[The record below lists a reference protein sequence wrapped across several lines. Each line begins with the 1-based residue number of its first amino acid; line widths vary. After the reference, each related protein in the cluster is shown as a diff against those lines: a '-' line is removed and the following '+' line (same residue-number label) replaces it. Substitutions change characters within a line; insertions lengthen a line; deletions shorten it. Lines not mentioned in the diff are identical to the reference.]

1 MPAPYSKLRSDF
13 VLPRRLAV
21 LTAVLGL
28 ASVAACYSDS
38 AGIEPPA
45 NNMYYPTGLA
55 VSKGGGVLYVA
66 NSDFDLKYNGGTL
79 QSYDLTS
86 IRRHAALT
94 ISNPQDPD
102 LPLLRGASGP
112 CASAV
117 PIEKSDGSGDRQPL
131 GETCAPP
138 VDATR
143 YVRDTAIVSAFAN
156 DLAFSPS
163 GNRLFFPVSG
173 NASIMW
179 ADIEPDDSAQA
190 APSTSFTIGC
200 GTRTNNRCDASHQA
214 GASAT
219 EPGNTRGITLPG
231 QPFGMAFTADG
242 TGLAVTHQAD
252 TVASLLT
259 TGLSSTGSRV
269 SAPALQFLIGEVPN
283 GSTGIALVPH
293 DVDAYDECIDAPSS
307 AACIAT
313 VPKPAFLKT
322 SKTES
327 TLALLRYYADEGS
340 QGTSSLY
347 RPYLTFERLY
357 PVAATSIGVD
367 QRGIAIDANARLA
380 CKAQA
385 SLLTGETRRTTIRG
399 CARLP
404 ARVFIANRSTSA
416 SYGGLLVGEIGATAA
431 DGSYDADALRI
442 VSSIPLLGGPSR
454 VHLAPIID
462 VDGRYSLRVFVVAF
476 DSNRVFVVNP
486 ETLQVESTIVVGQGP
501 FAMAFDPFKFDE
513 VARRDLVADDAR
525 FAQDPKVKLKRYRFG
540 YIASF
545 TKSYVQAIDLEN
557 TSMSP
562 TFERVVFTLGDP
574 SAAGVS
580 K

>member
-1 MPAPYSKLRSDF
+1 MPAPYFQLWSD
-13 VLPRRLAV
+13 LSHLRRLAV
-21 LTAVLGL
+21 LTTVLGL
-28 ASVAACYSDS
+28 ASLAACYSDS
-38 AGIEPPA
+38 SGIEPPVTS
-45 NNMYYPTGLA
+45 MYYPTGLA

-94 ISNPQDPD
+94 ILNPQDPD
-102 LPLLRGASGP
+102 LPLVRAASGP
-112 CASAV
+112 CSSTV
-117 PIEKSDGSGDRQPL
+117 PIEKNDGSGDRQPL

-138 VDATR
+138 TDSTR
-143 YVRDTAIVSAFAN
+143 YVQDTAIVSAFAN
-156 DLAFSPS
+156 DLEFSPS
-163 GNRLFFPVSG
+163 KNRLFFPVSG
-173 NASIMW
+173 NASVMW
-179 ADIEPDDSAQA
+179 ADVEPDDSSKGAT
-190 APSTSFTIGC
+190 STNFTIGC
-200 GTRTNNRCDASHQA
+200 GTRTNNRCDDGHQA

-231 QPFGMAFTADG
+231 QPFGMAFTEDG
-242 TGLAVTHQAD
+242 TGLAITHQVD
-252 TVASLLT
+252 TVASLLS
-259 TGLSSTGSRV
+259 TGLSSTGVRV
-269 SAPALQFLIGEVPN
+269 SAPSLQFLVSEIPN

-293 DVDAYDECIDAPSS
+293 DADAYDECIDSPTSS
-307 AACIAT
+307 ACLAAM
-313 VPKPAFLKT
+313 PKPAFLKT
-322 SKTES
+322 SKIES
-327 TLALLRYYADEGS
+327 TLALLRYYADEGG

-347 RPYLTFERLY
+347 RPYLAFERLY
-357 PVAATSIGVD
+357 PIAVTSIGID
-367 QRGIAIDANARLA
+367 ERGLAMDASERIA
-380 CKAQA
+380 CKTQA
-385 SLLTGETRRTTIRG
+385 ALLSGEARRATIRA

-404 ARVFIANRSTSA
+404 ARVFIANRSTSS

-454 VHLAPIID
+454 IHLAPIVD

-476 DSNRVFVVNP
+476 DSNRVVVVNP
-486 ETLQVESTIVVGQGP
+486 ETQQVEATIVVGQGP
-501 FAMAFDPFKFDE
+501 FAMAFDPVSVDD
-513 VARRDLVADDAR
+513 VARRELVPDDAR

-545 TKSYVQAIDLEN
+545 TRSYVQAIDLDN
-557 TSMSP
+557 TSMSS

-574 SAAGVS
+574 SALAVS